1 MLNQARLT
9 TAEDVAQEHEDYRD
23 AAEVFSRDEK
33 NQAGFVAPGGK
44 GFVRQEQGGKHG
56 GKREGEGK

>member
-9 TAEDVAQEHEDYRD
+9 TAEEFLRNLKITWMQLKS
-23 AAEVFSRDEK
+23 FSRDEK

-44 GFVRQEQGGKHG
+44 GFVRQEKGGKHG
-56 GKREGEGK
+56 GKRKGKGK